1 MNKFKITFAWI
12 CDHEEY
18 GEIISFLVSPKVLVC
33 PNTYGYDLS
42 KELDEVFRF
51 PSDHPD
57 ALFILKRL
65 ARINSTQWSEPSYD
79 LVEEEFDLDD
89 FLKNQSTK
97 ITMEE
102 KSYSIHITNVFNH

>member
-33 PNTYGYDLS
+33 PNTYGYNLS

-51 PSDHPD
+51 PSDHPA

-79 LVEEEFDLDD
+79 LVEEEFDLND
-89 FLKNQSTK
+89 FF
-97 ITMEE
+97 EE
-102 KSYSIHITNVFNH
+102 LIYQDNYGREVLFHTHHGCL

>member
-1 MNKFKITFAWI
+1 MNKFKITFAWM
-12 CDHEEY
+12 CDHQVY
-18 GEIISFLVSPKVLVC
+18 GEIISFLVSPKVQVC
-33 PNTYGYDLS
+33 PNTYGYNLS

-89 FLKNQSTK
+89 FF
-97 ITMEE
+97 EE
-102 KSYSIHITNVFNH
+102 SIYQDNYGREVLFHTHHGCL